1 MALDTA
7 QRTERSKYLKK
18 NLTITECSQNKPYV
32 FISYASDNWETVF
45 KKIVVPFQ
53 KRYGLSVY
61 SDTAFDKVNDSWL
74 IPMLRNVRGADA
86 VIAFV
91 SQSYIE
97 SYACFLE
104 LMTAV
109 NNKKH
114 VVFVFLEEKLRRGDV
129 NDRPHVE
136 RCVKNEILRQGA
148 NIATN
153 ANDTASDLMRA
164 MKTAYISILTTL
176 EQDVL
181 SKYDISEAFLSFFR
195 DASINRKSINDLDAL
210 NYTINSVSSDVFD
223 KTLISEEKQGGKTDS
238 TVTKAKTDA
247 QNEKAKEASIAAEA
261 GNKPTYVENISYI
274 FVNEIINKEFP
285 GTYTGK
291 WYNNNNKPYGEGIM
305 TFSDGEIYEG
315 EWKDGKI
322 DGKGTYNFS
331 NGNVYKGEF
340 KDNGINGQG
349 TFNYFNG
356 DVCEGNFKN
365 GRRDGKCVYK
375 FSNGDV
381 FEGYYED
388 DKMNHG
394 ILKFSGGEV
403 FEGDFKD
410 DKMNHGIL
418 KFSSG
423 EVFEGDF
430 KDNKMNYG
438 TFKYSDGIYTGE
450 FKDNKFGGHGTLK
463 YTSGEVYEGEF
474 KDSQRNGHGIYKYLS
489 GNVFEGEYIDDK
501 KNGHG
506 VYRYSSGDIFEGE
519 HKNGIRNGHG
529 IYKHSTGDIFEGEYI
544 DDKKNGHGIF
554 KFTGGEV
561 YEGEFKDNK
570 YNGQG
575 TMKYSNGNVYEG
587 EYRDNKKHGKGT
599 LTFADGTVQ
608 TGEWQNGKFIG

>member
-223 KTLISEEKQGGKTDS
+223 KTLISEEKQGGKTYN
-238 TVTKAKTDA
+238 TVTKSKTEA
-247 QNEKAKEASIAAEA
+247 QNENNKETSAAAEA
-261 GNKPTYVENISYI
+261 DNKPTYVENISYI
-274 FVNEIINKEFP
+274 FVNEITYKEFP

-291 WYNNNNKPYGEGIM
+291 WYNNKPCGEGIM
-305 TFSDGEIYEG
+305 TFLGGDIYDG

-322 DGKGTYNFS
+322 DGNGTYTFLS
-331 NGNVYKGEF
+331 GNVYKGEF
-340 KDNGINGQG
+340 KDNEINGQG

-365 GRRDGKCVYK
+365 GRRDGKCVYN

-394 ILKFSGGEV
+394 ILKFSSGAV

-410 DKMNHGIL
+410 DKMN
-418 KFSSG
+418 
-423 EVFEGDF
+423 
-430 KDNKMNYG
+430 YG
-438 TFKYSDGIYTGE
+438 TF
-450 FKDNKFGGHGTLK
+450 K

-474 KDSQRNGHGIYKYLS
+474 KYGQRNGHGIFKYT
-489 GNVFEGEYIDDK
+489 N
-501 KNGHG
+501 
-506 VYRYSSGDIFEGE
+506 
-519 HKNGIRNGHG
+519 
-529 IYKHSTGDIFEGEYI
+529 
-544 DDKKNGHGIF
+544 
-554 KFTGGEV
+554 GEV

-570 YNGQG
+570 YNGHG
-575 TMKYSNGNVYEG
+575 IMKYLNGNVYEG
-587 EYRDNKKHGKGT
+587 EFRDDKKHGKGT

>member
-195 DASINRKSINDLDAL
+195 DASINRKSMNDLDAL
-210 NYTINSVSSDVFD
+210 NYTINSVSNDVFD

-285 GTYTGK
+285 GIYTGK
-291 WYNNNNKPYGEGIM
+291 WYNNKPYGEGIM

-322 DGKGTYNFS
+322 DGNGTYTFLS
-331 NGNVYKGEF
+331 GNVYKGEF
-340 KDNGINGQG
+340 KDNEINGQG

-381 FEGYYED
+381 LEGYYKDDSKHGKGTYKFSNGDVFEGYYED
-388 DKMNHG
+388 NKMNHG
-394 ILKFSGGEV
+394 ILKFSGGDV

-410 DKMNHGIL
+410 DKMN
-418 KFSSG
+418 
-423 EVFEGDF
+423 
-430 KDNKMNYG
+430 YG
-438 TFKYSDGIYTGE
+438 TF
-450 FKDNKFGGHGTLK
+450 K

-474 KDSQRNGHGIYKYLS
+474 KYGQRNGHGIYKFLN
-489 GNVFEGEYIDDK
+489 GNVFEGDYEDDK
-501 KNGHG
+501 MN
-506 VYRYSSGDIFEGE
+506 Y
-519 HKNGIRNGHG
+519 
-529 IYKHSTGDIFEGEYI
+529 
-544 DDKKNGHGIF
+544 GIF
-554 KFTGGEV
+554 KYTNGEV
-561 YEGEFKDNK
+561 YEGEFKDGKRNGHGIYKFLNGNVYEGEFIDEKFNGHGTFK
-570 YNGQG
+570 YIGGAVYEGKFEDGKRNGHG
-575 TMKYSNGNVYEG
+575 IYKFLNGNVYEG

>member
-195 DASINRKSINDLDAL
+195 DASINRKSMNDLDAL
-210 NYTINSVSSDVFD
+210 NYTINSVSNDVFD

-291 WYNNNNKPYGEGIM
+291 WYNNKPYGEGIT

-322 DGKGTYNFS
+322 DGNGTYTFS

-340 KDNGINGQG
+340 KDNEINGQG

-381 FEGYYED
+381 LEGYYKDDSKHGKGTYKFSNGDVFEGYYED
-388 DKMNHG
+388 NKMNHG
-394 ILKFSGGEV
+394 ILKFSGGDV

-438 TFKYSDGIYTGE
+438 IFKYSDGIYTGE

-506 VYRYSSGDIFEGE
+506 
-519 HKNGIRNGHG
+519 
-529 IYKHSTGDIFEGEYI
+529 
-544 DDKKNGHGIF
+544 IF

-561 YEGEFKDNK
+561 YEGEFKDGK
-570 YNGQG
+570 YNGHG

>member
-195 DASINRKSINDLDAL
+195 DASINRKSMNDLDAL

-261 GNKPTYVENISYI
+261 GNKLTCVENISYI
-274 FVNEIINKEFP
+274 FVDEITNKEFP

-291 WYNNNNKPYGEGIM
+291 WYNNKPCGEGIM
-305 TFSDGEIYEG
+305 TFSNGEIYEG

-322 DGKGTYNFS
+322 GSKGKYTLS
-331 NGNVYKGEF
+331 NGDVYEGEF

-349 TFNYFNG
+349 TF
-356 DVCEGNFKN
+356 
-365 GRRDGKCVYK
+365 
-375 FSNGDV
+375 
-381 FEGYYED
+381 
-388 DKMNHG
+388 
-394 ILKFSGGEV
+394 
-403 FEGDFKD
+403 
-410 DKMNHGIL
+410 
-418 KFSSG
+418 
-423 EVFEGDF
+423 
-430 KDNKMNYG
+430 
-438 TFKYSDGIYTGE
+438 
-450 FKDNKFGGHGTLK
+450 K

-474 KDSQRNGHGIYKYLS
+474 KDGQRNGHGIYKFLN
-489 GNVFEGEYIDDK
+489 GNVFEGDYEDDK
-501 KNGHG
+501 MNYGIFKYTSGDVYEGEFKDGKRNGHDGIYKFLDGSVYEGEFIDEKFNGHG
-506 VYRYSSGDIFEGE
+506 TFKYTGGAVYEGKFEDG
-519 HKNGIRNGHG
+519 KRNGHG
-529 IYKHSTGDIFEGEYI
+529 IYKFL
-544 DDKKNGHGIF
+544 
-554 KFTGGEV
+554 
-561 YEGEFKDNK
+561 
-570 YNGQG
+570 
-575 TMKYSNGNVYEG
+575 NGNVYEG
-587 EYRDNKKHGKGT
+587 EFRDDKKHGKGT